1 MIQWAKFGQMAR
13 KGLRARP
20 KSLKTMEKIATKAKK
35 AVKKTY
41 RKGHTSLLKT
51 AKKNPNLVLLGGT
64 TAAAVATYP
73 LVKDTKYMKSRVA
86 HRQKLLE
93 QHYGKKNGK

>member
-35 AVKKTY
+35 IGSKA
-41 RKGHTSLLKT
+41 KGA
-51 AKKNPNLVLLGGT
+51 AKKIKSGATLPAVGFGLGAATGVT
-64 TAAAVATYP
+64 TAGAVTY
-73 LVKDTKYMKSRVA
+73 LMGYNR
-86 HRQKLLE
+86 
-93 QHYGKKNGK
+93 GKKKKNNGK

>member
-1 MIQWAKFGQMAR
+1 MIQWAKFGQIAR

-20 KSLKTMEKIATKAKK
+20 KSLKTMENIASK
-35 AVKKTY
+35 VKKNY

-64 TAAAVATYP
+64 SAAAVATYP
-73 LVKDTKYMKSRVA
+73 LVKDSKYMKSRVE
-86 HRQKLLE
+86 HRQKLLDK
-93 QHYGKKNGK
+93 HYNKKK